1 MLLRGITE
9 EMIQKALVN
18 PDKVGVGYDVRDLVF
33 KKFPRG
39 IIKIVFIKKKTSYI
53 IISAIWHTKI

>member
-1 MLLRGITE
+1 MIYYTGHVRGRMLLRGITE

-33 KKFPRG
+33 KKF
-39 IIKIVFIKKKTSYI
+39 
-53 IISAIWHTKI
+53 